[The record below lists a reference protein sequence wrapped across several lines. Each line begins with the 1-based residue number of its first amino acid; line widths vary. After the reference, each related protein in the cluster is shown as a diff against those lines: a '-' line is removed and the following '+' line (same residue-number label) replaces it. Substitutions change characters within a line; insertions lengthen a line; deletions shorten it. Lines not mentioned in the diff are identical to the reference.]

1 MSWEHPCD
9 SYYKQLYQKE
19 RLKKSQRN
27 TQQQYINPKNRVIH
41 FQQFEQM
48 DLGSLQ
54 KFDKKQDPIL
64 KLENEKKLNSFIQK
78 KEEEY

>member
-48 DLGSLQ
+48 DLGSL
-54 KFDKKQDPIL
+54 
-64 KLENEKKLNSFIQK
+64 
-78 KEEEY
+78 